1 MHRIQYIIHN
11 HTCITIYN
19 RGKRF
24 AYYGYI
30 HALLISNTKVYF
42 KLDKETPPHPPPFP
56 LYI

>member
-30 HALLISNTKVYF
+30 HVHALPHFKYQSLF
-42 KLDKETPPHPPPFP
+42 KLDK
-56 LYI
+56 